1 VFGVLGRLLRG
12 TAEDLLRLLSSIGH
26 LIYRN
31 YLSSYVLLSS
41 TSFACNIVFLYN
53 FQLIRGI
60 VLNFH
65 RGGLVLI

>member
-1 VFGVLGRLLRG
+1 MFGVLGRLLRD
-12 TAEDLLRLLSSIGH
+12 TAEDLLRLLSSIVH

-41 TSFACNIVFLYN
+41 ASFACYIVLLCG
-53 FQLIRGI
+53 FQLISGI
-60 VLNFH
+60 VLSFH